1 MQSRPIRIETSACV
15 RLSTIGFTL
24 LFCCRLFAVDA
35 PHAEIS
41 NGLVNAKLYLPDSE
55 HGYYRGVRF
64 DWSGVISRLDYAGHN
79 YFGVWFPKYE
89 PTLHDAITGPVEEFR
104 SEDGAL
110 GYREA
115 KPGDMFV
122 KIGVGVLEK
131 PDAKPY
137 EFTRDYRIVTTG
149 VWIVRPHSDSVEFTQ
164 ELKGVN
170 GYAYVY
176 SKRVRLAKG
185 KPQLILEHTLRNT
198 GKRAIETQVYN
209 HDFYVIDGQP
219 TGPAFSIRFPFKPRA
234 VGDLKGAAEIRG
246 NDVVYLRELAPGNK
260 DSVATYV
267 EGFGDD
273 ADDNDIRVENSKAAA
288 GVREMGDHP
297 IAKLYLWSVRTTVC
311 PEAYISLNIAPRKK
325 ATWQVTY
332 DFYTLGKNG
341 QSNVDADRKRK
352 KGR

>member
-1 MQSRPIRIETSACV
+1 V
-15 RLSTIGFTL
+15 
-24 LFCCRLFAVDA
+24 LFFGCRLFATDA

-41 NGLVNAKLYLPDSE
+41 NGLVNVRLYLPDSQ

-110 GYREA
+110 GYGEA
-115 KPGDMFV
+115 KAGDMFV

-131 PDAKPY
+131 PDDKPY
-137 EFTRDYRIVTTG
+137 EFTRDYRIVSTG
-149 VWIVRPHSDSVEFTQ
+149 TWIVRPHSDNVEFVQ

-176 SKRVRLAKG
+176 SKRVRVVKG

-198 GKRAIETQVYN
+198 GKRVITTQVYD

-219 TGPAFSIRFPFKPRA
+219 TGPAFTIRFPFKPKA
-234 VGDLKGAAEIRG
+234 LTDLKDGAEIRG
-246 NDVVYLRELAPGNK
+246 NDIVYLRELLPGNK

-267 EGFGDD
+267 EGFGNN
-273 ADDNDIRVENSKAAA
+273 AKDNDIRVENSKARA
-288 GVREMGDHP
+288 GVRETGDHP

-311 PEAYISLNIAPRKK
+311 PEAYISLNIAPKKK
-325 ATWQVTY
+325 ATWQVKY
-332 DFYTLGKNG
+332 DFYTLGQSGERSAANG
-341 QSNVDADRKRK
+341 RR

>member
-1 MQSRPIRIETSACV
+1 MRVTMREAFPILAAS
-15 RLSTIGFTL
+15 LTL
-24 LFCCRLFAVDA
+24 FYNPLFAADA
-35 PHAEIS
+35 PQAEIS
-41 NGLVNAKLYLPDSE
+41 NGLVSAKLYLPDSE

-110 GYREA
+110 GYGEA
-115 KPGDMFV
+115 KAGDLFV

-131 PDAKPY
+131 PDDKAY
-137 EFTRDYRIVTTG
+137 EFTRNYRLVTSG
-149 VWIVRPHSDSVEFTQ
+149 VWVVRPHADNVEFVQ

-176 SKRVRLAKG
+176 SKRVRLVKG
-185 KPQLILEHTLRNT
+185 KPELILEHTLRNT

-209 HDFYVIDGQP
+209 HDFYVIDSQP
-219 TGPAFSIRFPFKPRA
+219 TGPAVSIRFPFKPKA

-246 NDVVYLRELAPGNK
+246 NDIVYLRELSPGNK

-267 EGFGDD
+267 EGFTSD
-273 ADDNDIRVENSKAAA
+273 AKDNDIRVENSKAQA
-288 GVREMGDHP
+288 GVRETGDHP

-311 PEAYISLNIAPRKK
+311 PEAYISLNIAPKKK
-325 ATWQVTY
+325 AMWQVKY
-332 DFYTLGKNG
+332 DFYTLGQG
-341 QSNVDADRKRK
+341 GPDSADLRRK

>member
-1 MQSRPIRIETSACV
+1 V
-15 RLSTIGFTL
+15 
-24 LFCCRLFAVDA
+24 LFFGCRLFATDA

-41 NGLVNAKLYLPDSE
+41 NGLVNVRLYLPDSQ

-110 GYREA
+110 GYGEA
-115 KPGDMFV
+115 KAGDMFV

-131 PDAKPY
+131 PDDKPY
-137 EFTRDYRIVTTG
+137 EFTRDYRIVSTG
-149 VWIVRPHSDSVEFTQ
+149 TWIVRPHSDNVEFVQ

-176 SKRVRLAKG
+176 SKRVRLVKG

-198 GKRAIETQVYN
+198 GKRVIATQVYD

-219 TGPAFSIRFPFKPRA
+219 TGPAFTIRFPFKPKA
-234 VGDLKGAAEIRG
+234 VTDLKDAAEIRG
-246 NDVVYLRELAPGNK
+246 NDIVYLRELLPGNK

-267 EGFGDD
+267 EGFGNN
-273 ADDNDIRVENSKAAA
+273 AKDNDIRVENSKARA
-288 GVREMGDHP
+288 GVRETGDHP

-311 PEAYISLNIAPRKK
+311 PEAYISLNIAPKKK
-325 ATWQVTY
+325 ATWQVKY
-332 DFYTLGKNG
+332 DFYTLEQSGERNAANG
-341 QSNVDADRKRK
+341 RR